1 MQLRKRNH
9 IHQQLLYKSARGY
22 LKKEKESKL
31 IKQENGFRGE
41 VLLDE
46 ALDAIVSERKLIHIK
61 DFLFEYDGDKEC
73 QIDNIIIANDIVYLF
88 EVKYFN
94 FDLVIDREGVWTFEN
109 GQLMSRSPLDQVW
122 VQKLSLQQLFY
133 EINVPLSIESR
144 VIFMNPEQ
152 MIYGLPRMSDV
163 LLSFQLKK
171 ALPEILKMNNYEF
184 TDIGELIEKRRKSL
198 SKYYKP
204 VEIDVDLMKKGVVCK
219 ECFQIL
225 KKISDHLLYCETCNR
240 KIKMKEALEMLYWEL
255 KILNPN
261 LKLNSLQISK
271 LSGGIINSST
281 VRKYAYLRD

>member
-1 MQLRKRNH
+1 MRKRNH

>member
-46 ALDAIVSERKLIHIK
+46 ALDTIVSERKLIHIK